1 MDRLIIAIIGR
12 GNVAIHLQ
20 KALGPY
26 ADVSMINPHTLEG
39 LPEHPDITV
48 ISVSDS
54 AIREVA
60 ERLSKHDCGILA
72 HTSGTTPMSVL
83 DGCAGQTGVFYPLQT
98 FSKDVP
104 LDYRHIP
111 FFIEASTQATEKK
124 LMDLARKVSDKV
136 YYASSSRRKGLHI
149 ASVFACN
156 FVNHMWS
163 IADNLLYELDLDI
176 TVLQPLIEETIRKAM
191 TNSPQSVQT
200 GPAVRGD
207 ETTIREH
214 LDMLEDKPEIRELY
228 KKISTSI
235 YNNRL

>member
-1 MDRLIIAIIGR
+1 MDRLIIATIGR
-12 GNVAIHLQ
+12 GNVATHLQ

-111 FFIEASTQATEKK
+111 FFIEASSQATEKK
-124 LMDLARKVSDKV
+124 LMGLARLVSDKV

-176 TVLQPLIEETIRKAM
+176 TVLQPLIEETVRKAM

-214 LDMLEDKPEIRELY
+214 LCMLEDKPEIRELY
-228 KKISTSI
+228 KEISTSI
-235 YNNRL
+235 YNNR

>member
-1 MDRLIIAIIGR
+1 MDRLKIAIIGS
-12 GNVAIHLQ
+12 GNVATHLQ

-26 ADVSMINPHTLEG
+26 ADVNMINSRTLEG
-39 LPEHPDITV
+39 MPVNPDITV
-48 ISVSDS
+48 LSVSDS

-60 ERLSKHDCGILA
+60 EKLSKHDCGILV
-72 HTSGTTPMSVL
+72 HTSGTTPMSIL
-83 DGCAGQTGVFYPLQT
+83 EGCSDLIGVFYPLQT
-98 FSKDVP
+98 FSKDVQ
-104 LDYRHIP
+104 LNYGHIP
-111 FFIEASTQATEKK
+111 FFIEASSQTAEEK
-124 LMDLARKVSDKV
+124 LMGLARKATDKV

-176 TVLQPLIEETIRKAM
+176 TVLQPLIEETVRKAM

-214 LDMLEDKPEIRELY
+214 LCMLEDKPEIRELY
-228 KKISTSI
+228 KEISTSI
-235 YNNRL
+235 YNNR

>member
-12 GNVAIHLQ
+12 GNVATHLQ
-20 KALGPY
+20 KALRPY

>member
-176 TVLQPLIEETIRKAM
+176 TVLQPLIEETVRKAM

-228 KKISTSI
+228 KEISTSI